1 MATFEAY
8 KQSLHVDLK
17 AKITVCIT
25 QNFQCANIT
34 NIYYPKMN
42 ISMPI
47 SKIVNIKLLI
57 SFFYRSMVHKIFEQ

>member
-17 AKITVCIT
+17 ATITVCIT
-25 QNFQCANIT
+25 QKFQWANIT

-42 ISMPI
+42 I
-47 SKIVNIKLLI
+47 
-57 SFFYRSMVHKIFEQ
+57 